1 MAQEN
6 YKYTVTI
13 IGLGKIGLLYDL
25 NKSFDSNEFLT
36 HVRSAFFHQKFEIK
50 YLIDSDLKKL
60 NIAKKKYG
68 NNIKYLK
75 SIDNSFDVTDIIVL
89 SSFQKVNSYHLKK
102 LKKNKKVKLFLI
114 EKPFLNDN
122 DKISSYIDVIDK
134 SYINYYRKSLPFF
147 KELKK
152 NIDNYHYGNLIA
164 ANIYYSKG
172 LSNNGSHLIDLMNFL
187 FNSSFDID
195 SINII
200 SYKNDYS
207 EDDES
212 VSFSINYSYNSK
224 TVTSIFHSLDERKF
238 SLIEIDLFFDK
249 NRFRIFDFGGKIEI
263 YKVESDLVFSG
274 YKNLVPQKTVDSKIN
289 SYGIFT
295 FDSIYNILE
304 GNQENFSTLRE
315 ENLIYDIKK
324 NIQLKLSK
332 FKKRK
337 K

>member
-1 MAQEN
+1 M
-6 YKYTVTI
+6 
-13 IGLGKIGLLYDL
+13 
-25 NKSFDSNEFLT
+25 KST
-36 HVRSAFFHQKFEIK
+36 
-50 YLIDSDLKKL
+50 
-60 NIAKKKYG
+60 
-68 NNIKYLK
+68 
-75 SIDNSFDVTDIIVL
+75 TDPL
-89 SSFQKVNSYHLKK
+89 PE
-102 LKKNKKVKLFLI
+102 KLFSNVVVLI
-114 EKPFLNDN
+114 
-122 DKISSYIDVIDK
+122 VIDK

-147 KELKK
+147 KELKN
-152 NIDNYHYGNLIA
+152 NIDNYFYGNLIA

-172 LSNNGSHLIDLMNFL
+172 LNNNGSHLIDLMNFL
-187 FNSSFDID
+187 FDSSFDTE

-200 SYKNDYS
+200 SYKNDYLK
-207 EDDES
+207 DDES

-315 ENLIYDIKK
+315 EKLIYDIKK

-332 FKKRK
+332 FKKREK
-337 K
+337 